1 MATQKKQSSL
11 SNQELIHNVITR
23 IQAHAMTM
31 IYLANSRSDVQKGD
45 PKVGGHP
52 SAASSALHLLSVLH
66 LMVKNPQDYIACKP
80 HASPTDHTNNYL
92 LRLFAEKDDITRMG
106 DDRMRLAM
114 KNLRH
119 YSATGEP
126 VLQSYHSSFDP
137 DHWNY
142 FPSGSVGIPPVN
154 AMYVAHAYRM
164 AATQGFKVPTDA
176 QFWCIM
182 GDSEFRE
189 GSLSEA
195 MPEAAERGLGN
206 LTWIVDYNRQS
217 LDGHR
222 ILNESGLG
230 GKDNERIERMMAAN
244 GWDVVQLRHGRF
256 RQSVFDSTPDGEALQ
271 SVLETALP
279 DFELQSLLEA
289 KSAKTTIDAL
299 SKYDRAAGKALKGLS
314 DEDLNRFMKD
324 FGGHDIDVLQ
334 EAYLNS
340 KKDADKPMM
349 IIAHTLKGWGL
360 RCAAQSANHSAM
372 LEEDEVIDLR
382 KRAGLATPDPK
393 KDLFNFEHFEPQS
406 PEGKFLKERGDAV
419 WKGIEECKA
428 LRQENLGTV
437 KTMLQETGAL
447 EKFPTEV
454 GINLKFVPLIH
465 TQWMLGQ
472 IAAKLSRIANTPL
485 DEKALGEK
493 QKALTPNEKA
503 FKAAAGLW
511 VTMAPD
517 VGTSTNLNANMD
529 GKIYGSEVEDFEEEY
544 GVKDTQAP
552 DIVPQ
557 ETITSRHIRFD
568 IVEGNSM
575 SCVGS
580 YGKIGEYL
588 GVPFVPVMTVY
599 DFFLKRALDQ
609 LFYNAYWNSSFIVV
623 GTPAGVTLS
632 PEGAQHAWKSDIQ
645 IANMITWEP
654 AYAVEL
660 DWILTESVR
669 RHFATFIE
677 GKDSPNSNTG
687 RSAVVVRC
695 VTRSLEQKEMLK
707 RLKTHARFAG
717 QADDAILEATR
728 KDCLE
733 GAYYLVDHRGA
744 AGYRPSENVVNIFSL
759 GSMVTESLAASDQLL
774 TVGIFANVIQVTNTD
789 LLLGNLAEANNYRH
803 LREGLGISGDLYLHV
818 NSAKAAPTAAPVA
831 NGNAAYPPAVFG
843 PRPTQP
849 LAANAAGIAQLLT
862 LGGRRVPIVSVHDG
876 EAGLMDNIGSVVG
889 SLQKCLA
896 VRKHSKSGRPSD
908 VYHYHGIDAEAVVQA
923 AKSALT
929 ESAIS
934 PVQIEPSLAEHLR
947 ASLGAAE

>member
-1 MATQKKQSSL
+1 MTTAKKPANNEAN
-11 SNQELIHNVITR
+11 NQLIHKIITR
-23 IQAHAMTM
+23 IHAHAMTM
-31 IYLANSRSDVQKGD
+31 IYLANYRSDVQKGD

-52 SAASSALHLLSVLH
+52 SACSSALHLLSTLH
-66 LMVKNPQDYIACKP
+66 LLVKNPQDYIACKP

-92 LRLFAEKDDITRMG
+92 LRLFAESDNKTRMP

-119 YSATGEP
+119 YSHAGEP
-126 VLQSYHSSFDP
+126 VFQSYHSAFDP
-137 DHWNY
+137 DNWNY

-164 AATQGFKVPTDA
+164 AETQGFKVPKDA

-206 LTWIVDYNRQS
+206 MTWIVDYNRQS

-222 ILNESGLG
+222 ILNENGLG
-230 GKDNERIERMMAAN
+230 GKDNERIDRMMAAN
-244 GWDVVQLRHGRF
+244 GWDVMQLRHGKF
-256 RQSVFDSTPDGEALQ
+256 RQSIFEATPDGEALQ

-279 DFELQSLLEA
+279 DFEFQSLLEA
-289 KSAKTTIDAL
+289 KNAKTTIEAL
-299 SKYDRAAGKALKGLS
+299 SKYDRAAGKALSGMS
-314 DEDLNRFMKD
+314 EADLVRFMKD
-324 FGGHDIDVLQ
+324 LGGHDLDVLRD
-334 EAYLNS
+334 AYLAS
-340 KKDADKPMM
+340 KKDPDKPMM
-349 IIAHTLKGWGL
+349 IIAHTIKGWGL

-372 LEEDEVIDLR
+372 VEEDEVIEMR
-382 KRAGLATPDPK
+382 KRAGLETTDAK
-393 KDLFNFEHFEPQS
+393 KDFYNFEHFDPKSE
-406 PEGKFLKERGDAV
+406 EGIYLKERGDAV

-428 LRQENLGTV
+428 LRVENLSQV
-437 KTMLQETGAL
+437 QKLMQDTGADK
-447 EKFPTEV
+447 KFPTEV

-472 IAAKLSRIANTPL
+472 VAAKLSRIANTPL
-485 DEKALGEK
+485 DESKLGEK
-493 QKALTPNEKA
+493 QKALTDVEKTLKTTA
-503 FKAAAGLW
+503 QMW

-529 GKIYGSEVEDFEEEY
+529 GKIYGSEVEDFEADY
-544 GVKDTQAP
+544 GVKDKQAP
-552 DIVPQ
+552 DIIPS
-557 ETITSRHIRFD
+557 ESMSSRHIRFD
-568 IVEGNSM
+568 IVEGNTM

-580 YGKIGEYL
+580 YGKLGEFL
-588 GVPFVPVMTVY
+588 GVPFIPVMTVY

-623 GTPAGVTLS
+623 GTPSGVTLS

-654 AYAVEL
+654 TFAVEL
-660 DWILTESVR
+660 DWILSESVR
-669 RHFATFIE
+669 RHFATYIE

-687 RSAVVVRC
+687 RSAVVIRC

-707 RLKTHARFAG
+707 RLKTQKRFAG

-744 AGYRPSENVVNIFSL
+744 EGYRLSENVVNIFSL
-759 GSMVTESLAASDQLL
+759 GSMVTEALAASDALL
-774 TVGIFANVIQVTNTD
+774 KDGIFANVIVVTNCD
-789 LLLGNLAEANNYRH
+789 LLLGNLAEANGYRH
-803 LREGLGISGDLYLHV
+803 LKETLGVNGDLYLHLTTT
-818 NSAKAAPTAAPVA
+818 SAASA
-831 NGNAAYPPAVFG
+831 NGASKQSDGGVYPPAQFG
-843 PRPTQP
+843 PRPGQP
-849 LAANAAGIAQLLT
+849 LAGSAAGLAQMLA
-862 LGGRRVPIVSVHDG
+862 LGGRRTPVVSVHDG
-876 EAGLMDNIGSVVG
+876 EPGLLDNIGSVLG
-889 SLQKCLA
+889 TLQKCLA
-896 VRKHSKSGRPSD
+896 VRHHSKSGRPSD
-908 VYHYHGIDAEAVVQA
+908 IYHYHGIDAEAVIKA
-923 AKSALT
+923 SREALV

-934 PVQIEPSLAEHLR
+934 PVQIEPALAQALQ
-947 ASLGAAE
+947 AQLGA